1 MTALI
6 LAGTATALAL
16 TTAIL
21 AVLSRHADPHPKDRS
36 KRLSRRDRVEI
47 IARLWVPR

>member
-6 LAGTATALAL
+6 FAATATALAL

-21 AVLSRHADPHPKDRS
+21 AVWTRHANPHPKDRS
-36 KRLSRRDRVEI
+36 ARLSRRDRVEVV
-47 IARLWVPR
+47 ARLWVPR